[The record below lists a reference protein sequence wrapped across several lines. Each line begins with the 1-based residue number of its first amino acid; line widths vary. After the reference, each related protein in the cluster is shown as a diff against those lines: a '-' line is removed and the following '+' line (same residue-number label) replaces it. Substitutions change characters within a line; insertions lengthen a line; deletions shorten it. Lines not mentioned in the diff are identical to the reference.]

1 MSAIVVTQLS
11 KQYGAFI
18 AIDDVSFDIAP
29 GEVVA
34 LLGPNGAGKTTITEI
49 LAGFLAP
56 TSGVVQVLGVDPRR
70 GGRAWRARIGLVL
83 QSTSLDR
90 QLTVAEVLGA
100 YARVYPRAMSVAEV
114 LEVIDLA
121 ADADTRIASLSG
133 GQRRRV
139 DVGLG
144 MIGRPEL
151 LFLDEPT
158 TGLDPHVRRGVWASV
173 EDLTAAGTTVL
184 MTSHYLD
191 EAQQIADRVIVL
203 GDGRVVADA
212 TPDQLRTRSAATV
225 IRWPLPVGAPVGDL
239 PPALVGHLDAE
250 RGDLVVPSRDVS
262 RDLEELLGWAHRN
275 RIDLAGLQVGP
286 PSLEDAYLALTDSR
300 PRSEGF
306 AR

>member
-11 KQYGAFI
+11 KRYGAFT

-56 TSGVVQVLGVDPRR
+56 SSGVVQVLGVDPRR

-90 QLTVAEVLGA
+90 RLTVAEVLGA
-100 YARVYPRAMSVAEV
+100 YAWVYPRAKSVAEV
-114 LEVIDLA
+114 LELIDLA
-121 ADADTRIASLSG
+121 ADADTRIAALSG

-139 DVGLG
+139 DLGVG

-158 TGLDPHVRRGVWASV
+158 TGLDPHARRRVWAAV
-173 EDLTAAGTTVL
+173 EDLTAAGTAVL
-184 MTSHYLD
+184 LTSHYLD
-191 EAQQIADRVIVL
+191 EAEQVADRVILL

-212 TPDQLRTRSAATV
+212 TPDQLRTRGAATV
-225 IRWPLPVGAPVGDL
+225 IRL
-239 PPALVGHLDAE
+239 
-250 RGDLVVPSRDVS
+250 
-262 RDLEELLGWAHRN
+262 
-275 RIDLAGLQVGP
+275 
-286 PSLEDAYLALTDSR
+286 
-300 PRSEGF
+300 
-306 AR
+306 

>member
-56 TSGVVQVLGVDPRR
+56 TSGVAQVLGVDPRR

-158 TGLDPHVRRGVWASV
+158 TGLDPHARRGVASV

-203 GDGRVVADA
+203 GDGRLVADA